1 MPVHYQISKVYIC
14 IVRYIY
20 AWERI
25 IRILFWYSDIDSEPA
40 SLEQESLA
48 EEIVAAVED
57 VLERFNEFE

>member
-1 MPVHYQISKVYIC
+1 MRENYDILYI
-14 IVRYIY
+14 
-20 AWERI
+20 E
-25 IRILFWYSDIDSEPA
+25 LT